1 MKQLFL
7 SVLTLI
13 FLNGLFAQGNRL
25 ITKQDGI
32 RLSYDVEYVGPAD
45 GACSKDLKLVPGDKY
60 KITVYLSNE
69 SGKKLTYTGGY
80 VPMVSFTAPESG
92 CWPVKQDINVN
103 IPLNPGDIN
112 QSSGYYIIQQGSPT
126 GSIKV
131 FEYLLRGYKF

>member
-1 MKQLFL
+1 MKQLFI
-7 SVLTLI
+7 SVVTLV
-13 FLNGLFAQGNRL
+13 FCNGLFAQGSRL

-32 RLSYDVEYVGPAD
+32 RLSYDVELVTTVD
-45 GACSKDLKLVPGDKY
+45 GACSKDLKFVPGDKY

-80 VPMVSFTAPESG
+80 VPMVSFTAPDNG
-92 CWPVKQDINVN
+92 CWPVKQNINVN
-103 IPLNPGDIN
+103 IPLNPGDIK
-112 QSSGYYIIQQGSPT
+112 QSSDYFIIQQGAPT